1 MKENNKKEISEQ
13 LYALI
18 EVPKGCNHKY
28 EYNRE
33 TKIIF
38 VKRTTH
44 LCSPGNYGFICDKK
58 GNSLAI
64 EESGDDMD
72 VICLGD
78 PVVPICLI
86 PIKIIGA
93 LQMTDNG
100 EKDNKLLAVNVNDSR
115 WGHLDDIQEC
125 WDFIEPTLAE
135 ISFFLSSCKDWKK
148 KKDDPKNTIVE
159 GWIGKREAYE
169 ILKKGISRYQNK

>member
-1 MKENNKKEISEQ
+1 METKQ
-13 LYALI
+13 LYMLVEI
-18 EVPKGCNHKY
+18 PKGSNNKY
-28 EYNRE
+28 EYDWRNKQLFVDR
-33 TKIIF
+33 TIF
-38 VKRTTH
+38 F
-44 LCSPGNYGFICDKK
+44 SFPINYGFLCNQKSDPL
-58 GNSLAI
+58 SLS
-64 EESGDDMD
+64 EDGDDMD

-100 EKDNKLLAVNVNDSR
+100 EKDNKLLAVNINDSR